1 MAAINPATRL
11 PRPLLEMIC
20 DQVDETQITQV
31 SRAFRDANRQAMI
44 RQGNRMAADPTVGA
58 RFLQVLAPPYNNLDR
73 TNPAQISA
81 CFAALY
87 RDQRPYLTGQQR
99 LVHMTQHRHA
109 FGLSRFQNLE
119 AIASPVR
126 DRDLQTMWNHIQNRL
141 PLPHPP
147 RNAPA
152 NQIRTWMH
160 DPQNAESLR
169 SIQGGLGTIRGAPPA
184 EMLLLTELTT
194 LYFGRL
200 EEVPRWLTHF
210 TSLQDLAFSECPEI
224 RTLPDEVFRHVISQG
239 WWVHLENAGS
249 QIFEIYKRNI
259 TSFEINPRQLTDIPF
274 ALWFYE
280 TFSLPYTNLSFMN
293 AFLDWLKDEALCC
306 VAFSVVSL
314 TLLVALVL
322 NFPLLLI
329 NLFLLKVVEPIVTC
343 IRDLLGY
350 SRMVHVRDFPE
361 LY

>member
-20 DQVDETQITQV
+20 DQVEETRVTQV

-58 RFLQVLAPPYNNLDR
+58 RFLQVLAPPYANLDR
-73 TNPAQISA
+73 TSPAQISA

-109 FGLSRFQNLE
+109 FSLSRFQNLE

-126 DRDLQTMWNHIQNRL
+126 DRDLQTMWDVIHAQIEI
-141 PLPHPP
+141 PCPP
-147 RNAPA
+147 THAPA

-184 EMLLLTELTT
+184 EILLLTELTT
-194 LYFGRL
+194 LYFEGL
-200 EEVPRWLTHF
+200 EEVPRSLTHF
-210 TSLQDLAFSECPEI
+210 TSLQDLAFSECPGI

-239 WWVHLENAGS
+239 WRVHLYDMLNRISSNGD
-249 QIFEIYKRNI
+249 YR
-259 TSFEINPRQLTDIPF
+259 TSFGISPHQLTDIPF
-274 ALWFYE
+274 ALWFNQ
-280 TFSLPYTNLSFMN
+280 TFSIPYIRLEFLEPGMTWLEHNLLGGVFLFAMLLMIVLIGAVTLPSF
-293 AFLDWLKDEALCC
+293 
-306 VAFSVVSL
+306 
-314 TLLVALVL
+314 
-322 NFPLLLI
+322 LI

-350 SRMVHVRDFPE
+350 SRMVHVRDQPQGE
-361 LY
+361 M